1 MLYIF
6 KTDATMKEYNSDKYW
21 IDRKII
27 RDKTINAE
35 NVNSALAEYREIVNN
50 EWAVEISANA
60 LKTKKPIYKDT
71 QKGPQQCG
79 YCITGKTLISDRSAN
94 INCYQYID
102 LWVEILTITKTIF

>member
-1 MLYIF
+1 MKYIF
-6 KTDATMKEYNSDKYW
+6 KTDATMKEYNSEKYW

-35 NVNSALAEYREIVNN
+35 NVNSALTKYREIVND
-50 EWAVEISANA
+50 EGSVEISANA
-60 LKTKKPIYKDT
+60 LKTKEPIYKDT

-102 LWVEILTITKTIF
+102 LWVKILTITETIF

>member
-1 MLYIF
+1 MKYIF

-50 EWAVEISANA
+50 KGSVEISANA
-60 LKTKKPIYKDT
+60 LKTKEPIYKDT
-71 QKGPQQCG
+71 KDGLQQCG

-102 LWVEILTITKTIF
+102 LWVEILTITETIF

>member
-6 KTDATMKEYNSDKYW
+6 KTDTTMKEYNSGKYW

-27 RDKTINAE
+27 SDKTINAE
-35 NVNSALAEYREIVNN
+35 NVNLALSKYREIVNN
-50 EWAVEISANA
+50 EWSVEISANA
-60 LKTKKPIYKDT
+60 LRTKQPIYKDT

-102 LWVEILTITKTIF
+102 LWIEILTITETIF